1 VAGFSF
7 GGLSFCGQ
15 AVLMP
20 QKEITMPALAP
31 TSFSGKI
38 TWLGSVPDRATPELN
53 TIALSEMPLS
63 FAGAE
68 NEIHAGLTRPSCAR
82 VTSQYPRDTEIKNTR
97 QISIVCTAELAKIA
111 TALDLDAVDPAWLGA
126 SIVVDGIPD
135 FSHIPPSSR
144 LQSQDGVTLTV
155 DMQNRPCIFPAR
167 TIEAAKPDHG
177 KAFKSA
183 AVGLRGVTAWVEREG
198 TLRLGDTLT
207 LHVPD
212 QRAWMSQPDLFEA

>member
-1 VAGFSF
+1 
-7 GGLSFCGQ
+7 
-15 AVLMP
+15 
-20 QKEITMPALAP
+20 MPALSP

-38 TWLGSVPDRATPELN
+38 TWLGSVPHRDNPEIVTN
-53 TIALSEMPLS
+53 ARQDMPLT

-68 NEIHAGLTRPSCAR
+68 GEIHAGLTRPSCSR
-82 VTSQYPRDTEIKNTR
+82 VKSQYPRDTEIRNTR
-97 QISIVCTAELAKIA
+97 QISIVCAAELGTIA
-111 TALDLDAVDPAWLGA
+111 ATLGLETIDPSWLGA

-155 DMQNRPCIFPAR
+155 DMQNRPCIFPAK
-167 TIEAAKPDHG
+167 TIEAARPGQG
-177 KAFKSA
+177 KAFKA
-183 AVGLRGVTAWVEREG
+183 AAKGLRGVTAWVEREG

-212 QRAWMSQPDLFEA
+212 QRAWMATPDLFDA

>member
-1 VAGFSF
+1 
-7 GGLSFCGQ
+7 
-15 AVLMP
+15 
-20 QKEITMPALAP
+20 MPALVP

-38 TWLGSVPDRATPELN
+38 TWLGRVPDRATQEISTIELK
-53 TIALSEMPLS
+53 EMPLT

-68 NEIHAGLTRPSCAR
+68 GEVHAGLTRPSCSR
-82 VTSQYPRDTEIKNTR
+82 VTAQYTFGTEIKNTR
-97 QISIVCTAELAKIA
+97 QISIVSVQELEQIA
-111 TALDLDAVDPAWLGA
+111 QALGLEAIDPMWLGA

-144 LQSQDGVTLTV
+144 LQSQDGVTVTV
-155 DMQNRPCIFPAR
+155 DMQNRPCVLPAK
-167 TIEAAKPDHG
+167 TIEAAKPGQG

-183 AVGLRGVTAWVEREG
+183 ANGKRGVTAWVECEG

-212 QRAWMSQPDLFEA
+212 QRAWMAQSDLFDS